1 MLTIT
6 EEARALALMRGGIIY
21 LEYIVVQGC
30 CIPYQPE
37 PSVRIGEPHNPKQ
50 FRRLELQGIT
60 IFIPH
65 DLPEVP
71 LVIKMSAFLGFK
83 KLVVEGWRHV

>member
-6 EEARALALMRGGIIY
+6 EEARTYAFERGGIIF

-37 PSVRIGEPHNPKQ
+37 PSVRIGKPHNPEKFCQ
-50 FRRLELQGIT
+50 AVLQGIT
-60 IFIPH
+60 VFIPR

-71 LVIKMSAFLGFK
+71 LVINVSTFLGFK
-83 KLVVEGWRHV
+83 KLVVEGWRHA